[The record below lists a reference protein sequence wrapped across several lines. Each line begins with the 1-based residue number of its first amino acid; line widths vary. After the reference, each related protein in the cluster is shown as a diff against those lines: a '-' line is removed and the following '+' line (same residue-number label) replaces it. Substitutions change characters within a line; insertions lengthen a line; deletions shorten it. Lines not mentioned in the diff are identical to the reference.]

1 MGMPSSRR
9 DREELRSG
17 RTDGPPRPKPNRAD
31 FAWEFLRRNP
41 GYRAVAKARVW
52 TRSFEDPHGEEAA
65 RPWGLQFIAD
75 PDMPAGVA
83 DVFWRP
89 EVAPSQVVILERSRL
104 VMATPLRLGG
114 NVALQRRGTNGLH
127 VRLQTGVQA
136 LVRDGDLTEPLA
148 VVLPISGQFSAA
160 LRAAQGLQ
168 RTLAG
173 AASPQDDLRPQLRL
187 RLARALAAFDG
198 AGLGWSYRAVA
209 TEVFGSA
216 IVTREAWRTSTVR
229 DTTIRLVRAG
239 RLMVAGGYRSLLQGE
254 KRSAVGS

>member
-9 DREELRSG
+9 DREELRST

-41 GYRAVAKARVW
+41 AYRVVAKERVW
-52 TRSFEDPHGEEAA
+52 TRSFKDPHGEEAA

-75 PDMPAGVA
+75 PDLPAGVA

-89 EVAPSQVVILERSRL
+89 VVAPSQVVILERSQL
-104 VMATPLRLGG
+104 VMAAPLRLGG

-173 AASPQDDLRPQLRL
+173 AMAPQNDLKDQQRL
-187 RLARALAAFDG
+187 RLNRTLAALDG
-198 AGLGWSYRAVA
+198 VEQDRSYREIA
-209 TEVFGSA
+209 TEVFGEVA
-216 IVTREAWRTSTVR
+216 VRREFWRTSTIR
-229 DTTIRLVRAG
+229 DATIRLVRTG
-239 RLMVAGGYRSLLQGE
+239 RLMVAGGYRALL
-254 KRSAVGS
+254 